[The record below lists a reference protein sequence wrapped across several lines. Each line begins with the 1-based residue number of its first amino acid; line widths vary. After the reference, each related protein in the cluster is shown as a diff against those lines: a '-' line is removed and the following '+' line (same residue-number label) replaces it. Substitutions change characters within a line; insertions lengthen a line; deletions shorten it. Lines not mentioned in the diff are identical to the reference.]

1 MLERMVIPHML
12 GKMVLPHILDKT
24 DLDKTDL
31 DKTEWLGSLESF
43 HNNSL
48 HNKVLRWQGTHE
60 MTTVST

>member
-12 GKMVLPHILDKT
+12 GKMVLPHI
-24 DLDKTDL
+24 LDKTDL